1 MLDHIAY
8 AAPDLEAA
16 VADLERRLGVRAA
29 AGGKHRGLG
38 THNALLSLS
47 DGAYFEII
55 APDPD
60 QPAPPQ
66 PRPFGL
72 DEPGEPRIAAWCAGA
87 PDIDER
93 VARARAAGY
102 DPGGV
107 LALSRDRPDG
117 TRVEWRFTF
126 PTSAGDGLVPFL
138 IDWGHSPH
146 PSLDAPGGC
155 SLVSLRGEHPRP
167 EAVLPLLQALE
178 VELEVARGPAPALV
192 AILETAKG
200 RVELR

>member
-16 VADLERRLGVRAA
+16 VAGLEMRLGVRAA

-38 THNALLSLS
+38 THNALLSL
-47 DGAYFEII
+47 GEGVYFEII

-60 QPAPPQ
+60 QPAPSQ

-72 DEPGEPRIAAWCAGA
+72 DDGGPPRLAAWCAKA

-107 LALSRDRPDG
+107 LALGRDRPDG
-117 TRVEWRFTF
+117 TSVTWRFTF
-126 PTSAGDGLVPFL
+126 PTGAGDGLVPFL
-138 IDWGHSPH
+138 IDWGDSPH
-146 PSLDAPGGC
+146 PSLDAPRGC
-155 SLVSLRGEHPRP
+155 TLVSLRGEHPRP
-167 EAVLPLLQALE
+167 QAVVPLLKALE
-178 VELEVARGPAPALV
+178 VELDVAPGPAPALV
-192 AILETAKG
+192 LLLDTPNG
-200 RVELR
+200 QVELR